1 MQLVAYGAQDV
12 YLTGNPQITFWKVTY
27 RRHTNFA
34 MESIEQTFNGQADFG
49 RRVQCTISR
58 NGDLAYRTY
67 LQVTLPE
74 VNKDHAKYS
83 RWLDYPGEQMI
94 SMVEVEIGGQRIDR
108 QYGDW
113 MHIWNQLT
121 LTSEQE
127 AGYNKMIGQT
137 LQLTYLVDPEFAD
150 IQSACGAAN
159 VPAAVCAPRNA
170 LPETTLYVPLQFWF
184 CRNPGLALPLIALQY
199 HEVKINI
206 ELRAL
211 DECLFACDMI
221 TDDAHANK
229 GSSNKASKA
238 YALSLVAASL
248 YVDYI
253 FLDTDERRRMAQNPH
268 EYLIEQ
274 LQFTGD
280 ESIGSSS
287 NKIKLNFN
295 HPCKELIFVVQP
307 DKNVNYC
314 DSFLGGK
321 PLHMALGAQPF
332 NYTDA
337 LDALPNTVLA
347 YAARAATTGST
358 GVVHDGLFETATNE
372 NHLAQDGFGD
382 AATKGVQVQDDA
394 GGLFEGVAANNGGLS
409 GLGKQG
415 SGLTSGVT
423 DAGSY
428 VLAETA
434 LNMHCWGENPVVTC
448 KLQLNGQ
455 DRFSE
460 REGSYFDVVQPFQ
473 HHTRHPDAGINLY
486 SFALRPEEHQPSGT
500 CNFSRIDNATLQ
512 LVVSGDAIGAAATAK
527 VRVYAVNYNVLRIMS
542 GMGGLAYSN

>member
-74 VNKDHAKYS
+74 CGGDDSYA
-83 RWLDYPGEQMI
+83 RWLDYPGEQLI

-127 AGYNKMIGQT
+127 EGYHKMIGQT
-137 LQLTYLVDPEFAD
+137 LQLTYLTDPSFED
-150 IQSACGAAN
+150 IASACGSSD
-159 VPAAVCAPRNA
+159 VPNAVCAPRKK

-206 ELRAL
+206 ELRPL
-211 DECLFACDMI
+211 DECLFAVSKDS
-221 TDDAHANK
+221 TDNDANK
-229 GSSNKASKA
+229 KHGDSYNK
-238 YALSLVAASL
+238 SLVAASL

-287 NKIKLNFN
+287 NKVKLNFN
-295 HPCKELIFVVQP
+295 HPCKELIYVVQP
-307 DKNVNYC
+307 DENVNYC
-314 DSFLGGK
+314 DSFKAGNN
-321 PLHMALGAQPF
+321 LHMLLGAQPF

-337 LDALPNTVLA
+337 LDALPNTIQFSFL
-347 YAARAATTGST
+347 
-358 GVVHDGLFETATNE
+358 D
-372 NHLAQDGFGD
+372 
-382 AATKGVQVQDDA
+382 K
-394 GGLFEGVAANNGGLS
+394 
-409 GLGKQG
+409 
-415 SGLTSGVT
+415 
-423 DAGSY
+423 
-428 VLAETA
+428 
-434 LNMHCWGENPVVTC
+434 
-448 KLQLNGQ
+448 KLPQRMRWL
-455 DRFSE
+455 
-460 REGSYFDVVQPFQ
+460 
-473 HHTRHPDAGINLY
+473 LM
-486 SFALRPEEHQPSGT
+486 
-500 CNFSRIDNATLQ
+500 
-512 LVVSGDAIGAAATAK
+512 K
-527 VRVYAVNYNVLRIMS
+527 VCLLI
-542 GMGGLAYSN
+542 L

>member
-1 MQLVAYGAQDV
+1 MGGGLMQLVAYGAQDV

-74 VNKDHAKYS
+74 VNQSLRAGDVFA
-83 RWLDYPGEQMI
+83 RWLDYPGEQLI

-137 LQLTYLVDPEFAD
+137 LQLTYMVDPDFAD
-150 IQSACGAAN
+150 VQSACGAAN
-159 VPAAVCAPRNA
+159 VPDAVCAPRKA

-211 DECLFACDMI
+211 DECLFAV
-221 TDDAHANK
+221 NK
-229 GSSNKASKA
+229 VSNDPGAQKCSEA

-295 HPCKELIFVVQP
+295 HPCKELIYVVQP
-307 DKNVNYC
+307 DENVNYC
-314 DSFLGGK
+314 DMFTGGK
-321 PLHMALGAQPF
+321 GLHMALGAQPF

-337 LDALPNTVLA
+337 LDALPNTILA
-347 YAARAATTGST
+347 YAGHTSVSNQE
-358 GVVHDGLFETATNE
+358 GVIKQVDGVGLFETATQGLGAKANADKLSGDMTGDFADGKALDG
-372 NHLAQDGFGD
+372 LAQGG
-382 AATKGVQVQDDA
+382 AAGQV
-394 GGLFEGVAANNGGLS
+394 
-409 GLGKQG
+409 
-415 SGLTSGVT
+415 SGVT
-423 DAGSY
+423 DAGAY

-473 HHTRHPDAGINLY
+473 HHTRHPDTGINLY

-512 LVVSGDAIGAAATAK
+512 LVVSADAIGADKTAK

>member
-1 MQLVAYGAQDV
+1 
-12 YLTGNPQITFWKVTY
+12 
-27 RRHTNFA
+27 

-49 RRVQCTISR
+49 RRVQCTVSR

-74 VNKDHAKYS
+74 IGQPASGNVYA
-83 RWLDYPGEQMI
+83 RWLDNPGEQLI
-94 SMVEVEIGGQRIDR
+94 SMVEVEIGGQRIDK

-127 AGYNKMIGQT
+127 AGYNKMIGNT
-137 LQLTYLVDPEFAD
+137 TQLTYLTDPAFAE
-150 IQSACGAAN
+150 IASACNTNNA
-159 VPAAVCAPRNA
+159 PDAVCAPRRA
-170 LPETTLYVPLQFWF
+170 LEETTLYVPLQFWF

-199 HEVKINI
+199 HEVKINL
-206 ELRAL
+206 ELRPL
-211 DECLFACDMI
+211 DECCWAVSALGGKAN
-221 TDDAHANK
+221 TDNIKDTS
-229 GSSNKASKA
+229 GSYSQ
-238 YALSLVAASL
+238 SLVAASL

-274 LQFTGD
+274 LQFTGE
-280 ESIGSSS
+280 ESVGSSS
-287 NKIKLNFN
+287 NKLKLNFN
-295 HPCKELIFVVQP
+295 HPCKELIWVVQA
-307 DKNVNYC
+307 DKNVDYC
-314 DSFLGGK
+314 SSFVAESAL
-321 PLHMALGAQPF
+321 MRALGAQPF

-337 LDALPNTVLA
+337 IDALPNSI
-347 YAARAATTGST
+347 AAFSSLNALRNAGVHNAQGNTAFINAQGLFQDPTANQSANTGTEWGATTGAGGYEDAFPATAQADS
-358 GVVHDGLFETATNE
+358 GVS
-372 NHLAQDGFGD
+372 
-382 AATKGVQVQDDA
+382 DA
-394 GGLFEGVAANNGGLS
+394 GAF
-409 GLGKQG
+409 
-415 SGLTSGVT
+415 
-423 DAGSY
+423 

-434 LNMHCWGENPVVTC
+434 KKLHCWGQNPVVTA

-473 HHTRHPDAGINLY
+473 HHTRHPDTGINLY

-512 LVVSGDAIGAAATAK
+512 LVLSAACIGNDETAK
-527 VRVYAVNYNVLRIMS
+527 VRIYATNYNVLRIMS

>member
-49 RRVQCTISR
+49 RRVTCTISR

-67 LQVTLPE
+67 LQVTMPQIDQTLE
-74 VNKDHAKYS
+74 SAGNVYA
-83 RWLDYPGEQMI
+83 RWLDFPGEQLI
-94 SMVEVEIGGQRIDR
+94 SAVEVEIGGQRIDK

-121 LTSEQE
+121 LSKEQE
-127 AGYNKMIGQT
+127 RGYYKMVGNT
-137 LQLTYLVDPEFAD
+137 TQLTFLTDPSFSAVDGPCDSTAPK
-150 IQSACGAAN
+150 Q
-159 VPAAVCAPRNA
+159 VCAPRNA

-199 HEVKINI
+199 HEVKINLD
-206 ELRAL
+206 LRPI
-211 DECLFACDMI
+211 DECLFAVNSL
-221 TDDAHANK
+221 TADA
-229 GSSNKASKA
+229 ASVKVTNA
-238 YALSLVAASL
+238 YNQSLVAASL
-248 YVDYI
+248 YVDYV

-280 ESIGSSS
+280 ESVGSSS

-295 HPCKELIFVVQP
+295 HPCKELVWVVQP
-307 DKNVNYC
+307 DANVDYC
-314 DSFLGGK
+314 SSLEGGK
-321 PLHMALGAQPF
+321 LLYRTLGAQPF

-337 LDALPNTVLA
+337 VDALPNTVLA
-347 YAARAATTGST
+347 FGGLAGVAAG
-358 GVVHDGLFETATNE
+358 GVGGANTSFIDADGLF
-372 NHLAQDGFGD
+372 
-382 AATKGVQVQDDA
+382 
-394 GGLFEGVAANNGGLS
+394 
-409 GLGKQG
+409 
-415 SGLTSGVT
+415 T
-423 DAGSY
+423 DAGALDLSSTAASASSSGY
-428 VLAETA
+428 SAPNLGSVGAVSSGVSDAGTFVMAEA
-434 LNMHCWGENPVVTC
+434 SVDMHCWGENPVVTA

-460 REGSYFDVVQPFQ
+460 REGTYFDLVQPFQ
-473 HHTRHPDAGINLY
+473 HHTRAPDTGINVY
-486 SFALRPEEHQPSGT
+486 SFSLRPEEHQPSGS

-512 LVVSGDAIGAAATAK
+512 LVLSNATVSGTATAK
-527 VRVYAVNYNVLRIMS
+527 VRVYATNYNVLRVMS